1 MLLTRPLQ
9 AFGAIFGHKPST
21 NRSSIDQKTNKN
33 YWEGNIELAVN
44 EQIDWYIQVEML
56 MSNAKSSCT
65 NEEITAWLRGLL
77 TIAWADGNFDEDE
90 QKMIANLTQDEL
102 HPVSFEESFEPITAE
117 ELAVVLGKET
127 AKGEDFLRTAVMVA
141 LADGTYSLS
150 EDEVIYK
157 FCTALGH
164 NVEAIE
170 ALRHTIEDS
179 KCDDPQGPSSQIVF
193 DANVAPVAG
202 TPLSSRLPKP
212 HHKDVLQPVKDW
224 LDGWE
229 IHDPKLAHFV
239 CKIIPPQCPF
249 ERDVVLFGHK
259 IVHIPAMCQIN
270 PLYEQLVGMRFRAL
284 CYLADECKEDVSSY
298 C

>member
-9 AFGAIFGHKPST
+9 AFGAIFRHKPST
-21 NRSSIDQKTNKN
+21 NRPIDQKSSKN
-33 YWEGNIELAVN
+33 YGEGNISPALNQEL
-44 EQIDWYIQVEML
+44 DWYIQLEML

-90 QKMIANLTQDEL
+90 QKMIANLTHDEL
-102 HPVSFEESFEPITAE
+102 HPVSFEAGFEPISPE
-117 ELAVVLGKET
+117 ELAAVLGKST
-127 AKGEDFLRTAVMVA
+127 ANGENFLRTAVMVA

-150 EDEVIYK
+150 EDEILYK

-170 ALRHTIEDS
+170 SLRHTIEDS
-179 KCDDPQGPSSQIVF
+179 KCDPQGPISQIVF
-193 DANVAPVAG
+193 DPNVTPAG
-202 TPLSSRLPKP
+202 TPLSSLRPQP
-212 HHKDVLQPVKDW
+212 HHKNVLQPVKDW

-229 IHDPKLAHFV
+229 VHDPRVAHFV
-239 CKIIPPQCPF
+239 CKMIPSQCPF
-249 ERDVVLFGHK
+249 ERDVVLFGRK

-284 CYLADECKEDVSSY
+284 CYLADDCKEDVSTY

>member
-9 AFGAIFGHKPST
+9 TFGAIFRHQPST
-21 NRSSIDQKTNKN
+21 NRSSIEQKSSNN
-33 YWEGNIELAVN
+33 FWEANIAPAVN
-44 EQIDWYIQVEML
+44 DQIDWYIQMERL
-56 MSNAKSSCT
+56 MSNVKSSCT

-77 TIAWADGNFDEDE
+77 TIAWADGNFDEYE
-90 QKMIANLTQDEL
+90 QKMIANLTEDEL
-102 HPVSFEESFEPITAE
+102 HPVSFEGNFEPITAE
-117 ELAVVLGKET
+117 ELAT
-127 AKGEDFLRTAVMVA
+127 AFGQDTTKGEDFLRTAVMVA
-141 LADGTYSLS
+141 LADGTYSSS
-150 EDEVIYK
+150 EDEVISN
-157 FCTALGH
+157 FCTALGQ

-170 ALRHTIEDS
+170 TLRHTMEDS
-179 KCDDPQGPSSQIVF
+179 KCDPQGPSSQIVF
-193 DANVAPVAG
+193 DAIVTPVVGA
-202 TPLSSRLPKP
+202 PLSSRLPKP
-212 HHKDVLQPVKDW
+212 HHKNVLQPVKDW

-229 IHDPKLAHFV
+229 IHDPRLAHFV

-249 ERDVVLFGHK
+249 ERDIVLFGRK

>member
-9 AFGAIFGHKPST
+9 TFGAIFRHQPST
-21 NRSSIDQKTNKN
+21 NRSSIEQTSSNN
-33 YWEGNIELAVN
+33 FGEANIAPAVN
-44 EQIDWYIQVEML
+44 DQIDWYIQMERL
-56 MSNAKSSCT
+56 MSDAKSSCT

-77 TIAWADGNFDEDE
+77 TIAWADGNFDEYE
-90 QKMIANLTQDEL
+90 QKMIANLTEDEL
-102 HPVSFEESFEPITAE
+102 HPISFEGGFEPITAE
-117 ELAVVLGKET
+117 ELATALGEDT

-141 LADGTYSLS
+141 LADGTYSSS

-157 FCTALGH
+157 FCTALGQ

-170 ALRHTIEDS
+170 ALRQTIEDS
-179 KCDDPQGPSSQIVF
+179 KCDPQGPSSQIVF
-193 DANVAPVAG
+193 DANVLPVVG
-202 TPLSSRLPKP
+202 TPLSSRLPQP
-212 HHKDVLQPVKDW
+212 HHKTVLQPVKDW

-229 IHDPKLAHFV
+229 IHDPRLAHFV
-239 CKIIPPQCPF
+239 CKVIPPQCPF
-249 ERDVVLFGHK
+249 ERDIVLFGRK

-284 CYLADECKEDVSSY
+284 CYLADECKEDVSTY

>member
-9 AFGAIFGHKPST
+9 TFGAIFRHPPST
-21 NRSSIDQKTNKN
+21 NRSSIEQKSSNN
-33 YWEGNIELAVN
+33 SWEANIAPAVN
-44 EQIDWYIQVEML
+44 DQIDWYIQMERL
-56 MSNAKSSCT
+56 MSDAKSSCT

-77 TIAWADGNFDEDE
+77 TIAWADGNFDEYE
-90 QKMIANLTQDEL
+90 QKMIANLTEDEL
-102 HPVSFEESFEPITAE
+102 HPVSFEGNFEPITGE
-117 ELAVVLGKET
+117 ELAAALGEDT

-141 LADGTYSLS
+141 LADGTYSSS
-150 EDEVIYK
+150 EDEVISN
-157 FCTALGH
+157 FCTALGQ

-170 ALRHTIEDS
+170 ALRQTIEDS
-179 KCDDPQGPSSQIVF
+179 KCDPQGPSSQIVF
-193 DANVAPVAG
+193 DAIVPPVVG

-212 HHKDVLQPVKDW
+212 HQKNVLQPVKDW

-229 IHDPKLAHFV
+229 IHDPRLAHFV
-239 CKIIPPQCPF
+239 CKVIPPQCPF
-249 ERDVVLFGHK
+249 ERDIVLFGRK

>member
-9 AFGAIFGHKPST
+9 TFGAIFRHQPSR
-21 NRSSIDQKTNKN
+21 NRSSIEQKSSNIF
-33 YWEGNIELAVN
+33 WEANIAPAVN
-44 EQIDWYIQVEML
+44 DQIDWDIQMERL

-77 TIAWADGNFDEDE
+77 TIAWADGNFDEYE
-90 QKMIANLTQDEL
+90 QKMIANLTEDEL
-102 HPVSFEESFEPITAE
+102 HPVSFEGNFEAITAE
-117 ELAVVLGKET
+117 ELATALGQDT

-141 LADGTYSLS
+141 LADGTYSSS
-150 EDEVIYK
+150 EDEVISN
-157 FCTALGH
+157 FCTALGQ

-170 ALRHTIEDS
+170 TLRHTMEDS
-179 KCDDPQGPSSQIVF
+179 KCDPQGPSSQIVF
-193 DANVAPVAG
+193 DAIVTPVVGA
-202 TPLSSRLPKP
+202 PLSSRLPKP
-212 HHKDVLQPVKDW
+212 HHKNVLQPVKDW

-229 IHDPKLAHFV
+229 IHDPRLAHFV
-239 CKIIPPQCPF
+239 CKVIPPQCPF
-249 ERDVVLFGHK
+249 ERDIVLFGRK

>member
-9 AFGAIFGHKPST
+9 TFGAIFRHQPST
-21 NRSSIDQKTNKN
+21 NRSSIEQTSSNN
-33 YWEGNIELAVN
+33 FSEANIASAVN
-44 EQIDWYIQVEML
+44 DQIDWYIQMERL
-56 MSNAKSSCT
+56 MSDAKSSCT

-77 TIAWADGNFDEDE
+77 TIAWADGNFDEYE
-90 QKMIANLTQDEL
+90 QKMIANLTEDEL
-102 HPVSFEESFEPITAE
+102 HPISFEAAFEPITGE
-117 ELAVVLGKET
+117 ELATALGQDT

-141 LADGTYSLS
+141 LADGTYSSS
-150 EDEVIYK
+150 EDEVISN
-157 FCTALGH
+157 FCTALGQ

-170 ALRHTIEDS
+170 ALRQTIEES
-179 KCDDPQGPSSQIVF
+179 KCDPQGPSSQIVF
-193 DANVAPVAG
+193 DAIVPPVVG
-202 TPLSSRLPKP
+202 TPLSSQLPQP
-212 HHKDVLQPVKDW
+212 HHKNVLQPVKDW

-229 IHDPKLAHFV
+229 IHDPRLAHFV
-239 CKIIPPQCPF
+239 CKVIPPQCPF
-249 ERDVVLFGHK
+249 ERDIVLFGRK

>member
-1 MLLTRPLQ
+1 MLLIRPLK
-9 AFGAIFGHKPST
+9 AFGAIFSHKPST
-21 NRSSIDQKTNKN
+21 NRTIDQKSSKN
-33 YWEGNIELAVN
+33 YLGGNINLVPN
-44 EQIDWYIQVEML
+44 PKIDWLIQLEML

-90 QKMIANLTQDEL
+90 QKLIATLTQDEL
-102 HPVSFEESFEPITAE
+102 HPVSLEAGFEPITPV
-117 ELAVVLGKET
+117 ELAAVLGKNT
-127 AKGEDFLRTAVMVA
+127 ALGENFLRTAVMVA

-150 EDEVIYK
+150 EDEVLYG

-170 ALRHTIEDS
+170 SLRHTLEDI
-179 KCDDPQGPSSQIVF
+179 SSQPEIP
-193 DANVAPVAG
+193 APMASS
-202 TPLSSRLPKP
+202 LSGGASELKPPSRVQ
-212 HHKDVLQPVKDW
+212 HKDVLQPVKNW

-229 IHDPKLAHFV
+229 VHDPRVARFV
-239 CKIIPPQCPF
+239 CKMIPPQCPF
-249 ERDVVLFGHK
+249 ERDVVLFGRK
-259 IVHIPAMCQIN
+259 IVHIPAMCKIN

-284 CYLADECKEDVSSY
+284 CYLADDCKEDVSSY